1 MAEAA
6 YRKELQRK
14 KKILIS
20 STNLEQTSQYAKCK
34 NLIIVCCHATY
45 LGDGYRHP
53 EESDWLLE
61 DFQRSTPATGKPS
74 EHETFIQH
82 IITGAFALEN
92 DPTGMLMFSGGTTTK
107 ERVRSEAEGYETVYL
122 GLFGK
127 VHAGIERHATEQYAT
142 DSYQNLL
149 FSILRF
155 RKLVGR
161 YPEFVTV
168 ITHAFKEARFLT
180 LHAPAIKWPVH
191 CMRVQGIN
199 PPFTLG
205 ELRDTQHGE
214 NERGYGRF
222 EKDLYGVHEM
232 LDGKR
237 RARNWDP
244 MIGEAVYGGLEPEVT
259 ELLNWSGGSTGLEIF
274 PAKLP
279 WERSKDD

>member
-6 YRKELQRK
+6 FRKELERK
-14 KKILIS
+14 NKVLVN
-20 STNLEQTSQYAKCK
+20 TTELESRPEFAKCRD
-34 NLIIVCCHATY
+34 LIIVCCHATY
-45 LGDGYRHP
+45 LGDGQTHP

-61 DFQRSTPATGKPS
+61 EFQRSKPSTGKPS

-82 IITGAFALEN
+82 IITGAFMLEN
-92 DPTGMLMFSGGTTTK
+92 NPLAMLCFSGGTTTK
-107 ERVRSEAEGYETVYL
+107 ERVRSEADGYETVYL

-127 VHAGIERHATEQYAT
+127 VHAGIERHVTEQYST

-155 RKLVGR
+155 RTLVGR

-168 ITHAFKEARFLT
+168 ITHAFKEERFLT

-191 CMRVQGIN
+191 RIRVQGIN
-199 PPFTLG
+199 PPFTLD
-205 ELRDTQHGE
+205 ELRETENGE
-214 NERGYGRF
+214 MERGFGRF
-222 EKDLYGVHEM
+222 EKDLYGVHDM

-244 MIGEAVYGGLEPEVT
+244 RVAEAVYGGLEPVVT
-259 ELLNWSGGSTGLEIF
+259 DLLNWNGSMTGLDIF
-274 PAKLP
+274 PGKLP
-279 WERSKDD
+279 WEED

>member
-6 YRKELQRK
+6 FRKELERK
-14 KKILIS
+14 NRVVVNE
-20 STNLEQTSQYAKCK
+20 TNLEHAPQYAKCRD
-34 NLIIVCCHATY
+34 LIIVCCHATY
-45 LGDGYRHP
+45 LGDGRNHP

-61 DFQRSTPATGKPS
+61 EFQRSNPRTGKPS
-74 EHETFIQH
+74 EHETFIAH
-82 IITGAFALEN
+82 VITGAFALEN
-92 DPTGMLMFSGGTTTK
+92 NPLAMLCFSGGTTTK
-107 ERVRSEAEGYETVYL
+107 ERVRSEAEGYQTVYL

-168 ITHAFKEARFLT
+168 ITHAFKEDRFLT

-191 CMRVQGIN
+191 RMRVQGIN
-199 PPFTLG
+199 PPFTLDELG
-205 ELRDTQHGE
+205 ETEDGE
-214 NERGYGRF
+214 MERGYGRF
-222 EKDLYGVHEM
+222 EKDLYGVREM

-244 MIGEAVYGGLEPEVT
+244 NIAEAVYGSLEPEVT
-259 ELLNWSGGSTGLEIF
+259 ELLNWDGGGTGRDIF
-274 PAKLP
+274 PGKLP
-279 WERSKDD
+279 WEQD

>member
-14 KKILIS
+14 KKVLVS
-20 STNLEQTSQYAKCK
+20 STNLEQTSQYAKCRD
-34 NLIIVCCHATY
+34 LIIVCCHATY
-45 LGDGYRHP
+45 LGDGSHHP

-61 DFQRSTPATGKPS
+61 DFQRSNPRTGKPS
-74 EHETFIQH
+74 EHETFITH
-82 IITGAFALEN
+82 IITGAFALERN
-92 DPTGMLMFSGGTTTK
+92 PVGLLMFSGGTTTK
-107 ERVRSEAEGYETVYL
+107 ERVRSEAEGYERVYL

-168 ITHAFKEARFLT
+168 ITHAFKEERFLT

-191 CMRVQGIN
+191 RIRVQGIN
-199 PPFTLG
+199 PPFTLD
-205 ELRDTQHGE
+205 ELRETEDGE
-214 NERGYGRF
+214 QERGFGRF
-222 EKDLYGVHEM
+222 ETDLYGVHEM
-232 LDGKR
+232 LDSKR

-244 MIGEAVYGGLEPEVT
+244 KAGEALFGDLGPEVT
-259 ELLNWSGGSTGLEIF
+259 GLLNWDGGLTGLDIY
-274 PAKLP
+274 PGRLP
-279 WERSKDD
+279 WEDG

>member
-6 YRKELQRK
+6 FRKELERQNNK
-14 KKILIS
+14 NTVLV
-20 STNLEQTSQYAKCK
+20 STTSFEQTPQYAKCRD
-34 NLIIVCCHATY
+34 LIIVCCHATY
-45 LGDGYRHP
+45 LGDGRQHP

-61 DFQRSTPATGKPS
+61 EFQRSNPRTGKPS

-92 DPTGMLMFSGGTTTK
+92 NPLAMLCFSGGTTTK
-107 ERVRSEAEGYETVYL
+107 ERVRSEADGYGTVYL

-127 VHAGIERHATEQYAT
+127 VHAGIERHVTEQYAT

-155 RKLVGR
+155 RTLVGR

-168 ITHAFKEARFLT
+168 ITHAFKEERFLT
-180 LHAPAIKWPVH
+180 LHAPAIKWPANRI
-191 CMRVQGIN
+191 RVQGIN
-199 PPFTLG
+199 PPFSLE
-205 ELRDTQHGE
+205 ELRETEDGE
-214 NERGYGRF
+214 MERGFGRF
-222 EKDLYGVHEM
+222 EMDLYGAGEM

-244 MIGEAVYGGLEPEVT
+244 RIGEAAYGGLEPEVA
-259 ELLNWSGGSTGLEIF
+259 ELLNWNGGLTGQDIY
-274 PAKLP
+274 PGRLP
-279 WERSKDD
+279 WEDD